1 MHHILIVD
9 DEYSLRI
16 TVQALLQKAGYAVD
30 AAENATAA
38 LDLIA
43 ANDYDVILTDI
54 IMPRMDGIEL
64 LSYIRRRSQ
73 TVQVL
78 IMTGEPTIDTA
89 MQAVKIGA
97 SEYLPKPID
106 KETLLIAVRQAVQ
119 IKNLNDEKICLEQER
134 IRYLRELE
142 QTVATRTRALQ
153 DAMQSIMLL
162 CSSVIE
168 VRDPYTAG
176 HQRKVGNLS
185 AAIANKMKLS
195 NEFINNILMTGYLHD
210 IGKMSIPAE
219 ILNKP
224 GRLSNQEM
232 DLIRIHP
239 QQGYDML
246 RHIRLPKPVCEA
258 IFQHHERLDGSGY
271 PRQLMKPDILLESS
285 ILAVADVVEAMMSHR
300 PYRPAL
306 GLDCAL
312 YEISTHAGRLYD
324 SSVVHAC
331 ISLFQEDRY
340 TIDDNEQKI
349 EFAII

>member
-1 MHHILIVD
+1 MHRILIVD
-9 DEYSLRI
+9 DERSLRI
-16 TVQALLQKAGYAVD
+16 TVQALLQKAGYTVD
-30 AAENATAA
+30 TAENAAVA
-38 LDLIA
+38 LDLVA
-43 ANDYDVILTDI
+43 TNDYDVILTDI

-64 LSYIRRRSQ
+64 LAHIRRQSQ
-73 TVQVL
+73 SVQVL
-78 IMTGEPTIDTA
+78 VMTGEPTIDTA

-97 SEYLPKPID
+97 SDYLPKPID
-106 KETLLIAVRQAVQ
+106 KETLLIAVRQAVR
-119 IKNLNDEKICLEQER
+119 IKNLNDDKTRLELER
-134 IRYLRELE
+134 IQYLRELE
-142 QTVATRTRALQ
+142 QTVATRTLALQ

-168 VRDPYTAG
+168 MRDPYTAG

-185 AAIANKMKLS
+185 AAIANKMQLS
-195 NEFINNILMTGYLHD
+195 EEIKNNILMTGYLHD
-210 IGKMSIPAE
+210 IGKMSVPAE

-246 RHIRLPKPVCEA
+246 RHIRLPEPVREV

-271 PRQLMKPDILLESS
+271 PRHLQGDDILLESS

-306 GLDCAL
+306 GLDSAL
-312 YEISTHAGRLYD
+312 DEINTHAGVLYEP
-324 SSVVHAC
+324 SVVRAC
-331 ISLFQEDRY
+331 VSLFRDDSY
-340 TIDDNEQKI
+340 AIDENEHKI
-349 EFAII
+349 HFMIT